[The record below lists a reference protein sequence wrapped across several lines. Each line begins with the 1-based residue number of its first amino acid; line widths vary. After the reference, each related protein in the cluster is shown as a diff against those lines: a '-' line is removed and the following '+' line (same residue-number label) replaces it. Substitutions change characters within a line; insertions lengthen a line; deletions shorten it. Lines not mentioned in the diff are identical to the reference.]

1 MNNKFWQML
10 HAQAEDMSLK
20 NTSTKIRSIY
30 QQLDQIGYDLGDKYD
45 LLTSLQNQLIDGLS
59 VFSGTD
65 QEDVLNSVIA
75 GLDYAIENLA
85 TTMDELVSDND
96 GSANAKLKMF
106 VDDYDNEL
114 PNTDDSENYEKFNDI
129 DQIDD
134 KDFVTET
141 GGDAYSMDDKLNGR
155 K

>member
-1 MNNKFWQML
+1 MNNKFWQQL

-45 LLTSLQNQLIDGLS
+45 SLTSLQNQLVDALS

-65 QEDVLNSVIA
+65 QEDVLNDVIV

-114 PNTDDSENYEKFNDI
+114 PNTDDSKNYEKFNDI
-129 DQIDD
+129 EEIDD

-141 GGDAYSMDDKLNGR
+141 GGDAYSMDDKLNGH